1 MHSMPT
7 RKVPSAMAQADSI
20 MAMIAG
26 VFVPVFEPLGLG
38 DWRIVTALISGFM
51 AKESVVS
58 TINVL
63 FGSKE
68 MLESILSPLA
78 ALSFLTF
85 CLLYTPCVAAIA
97 SIRRELGRGWS
108 ALVVLFQCVL
118 AWVVSFLVYF
128 IGGGFRL

>member
-1 MHSMPT
+1 MHFNLVEDSQDSML
-7 RKVPSAMAQADSI
+7 AAA
-20 MAMIAG
+20 AG
-26 VFVPVFEPLGLG
+26 LLVPVFAPIGLG
-38 DWRIVTALISGFM
+38 DWRICTSLISGFM
-51 AKESVVS
+51 AKESVVA
-58 TINVL
+58 TVNVL
-63 FGSKE
+63 FGSE
-68 MLESILSPLA
+68 AAVLGTLTPLA